1 MLCLAVTNLAQ
12 QFYFHSRFESLVVVV
27 ELIERLANRVE
38 FLDLNVG
45 TTPPFKI
52 LFNDIHHLT
61 GMNWF

>member
-1 MLCLAVTNLAQ
+1 MV
-12 QFYFHSRFESLVVVV
+12 LVLVK
-27 ELIERLANRVE
+27 RLANSVE

-52 LFNDIHHLT
+52 LFNDIYCLT